1 MKGIFNWLKSG
12 SKMKRWILLILVGV
26 VFASFGM
33 ANILT
38 SNESIT
44 ILQAVEI
51 FELTKYDDCV
61 ILNPEKIHKRM
72 LQSRKN
78 RHYCDA
84 DAGIHDTFSS
94 ADTCRDN
101 GRG

>member
-51 FELTKYDDCV
+51 VVYFVIGFMCIVIGLVYINKRTIELFVEATDDR
-61 ILNPEKIHKRM
+61 IDKNKKINVKS
-72 LQSRKN
+72 LIFNKK
-78 RHYCDA
+78 
-84 DAGIHDTFSS
+84 G
-94 ADTCRDN
+94 
-101 GRG
+101 

>member
-44 ILQAVEI
+44 ILQAVENMAS
-51 FELTKYDDCV
+51 LYK
-61 ILNPEKIHKRM
+61 
-72 LQSRKN
+72 
-78 RHYCDA
+78 
-84 DAGIHDTFSS
+84 
-94 ADTCRDN
+94 
-101 GRG
+101 